1 MCNQEQAPELDVRAR
16 IARLLE
22 AEQKIHNKSI
32 SREEIQVLTAVTA
45 RLDRLLA
52 RVAAAEVEDLQSAA
66 SRLDQLL
73 KDISDGKDVPAKIRR
88 DKRDRR

>member
-16 IARLLE
+16 MARLLE

-73 KDISDGKDVPAKIRR
+73 KDISDGKDVAAKIRR

>member
-1 MCNQEQAPELDVRAR
+1 MCSQEQAPELDVRAR

-88 DKRDRR
+88 EKRDRR

>member
-66 SRLDQLL
+66 SRLDQLF